1 MGSMNSIHHDPDL
14 QRFHDG
20 EAFLA
25 YRRPAEGIIEFFS
38 VQVPPA
44 RRGEGLAGHL
54 ARAAFA
60 YAADQGLLVR
70 PTCSYVSGAFLKRNP
85 DFHEQVEG

>member
-1 MGSMNSIHHDPDL
+1 
-14 QRFHDG
+14 
-20 EAFLA
+20 
-25 YRRPAEGIIEFFS
+25 

-70 PTCSYVSGAFLKRNP
+70 PTCSYVSGAFLKRHP
-85 DFHEQVEG
+85 EFQAQVEG